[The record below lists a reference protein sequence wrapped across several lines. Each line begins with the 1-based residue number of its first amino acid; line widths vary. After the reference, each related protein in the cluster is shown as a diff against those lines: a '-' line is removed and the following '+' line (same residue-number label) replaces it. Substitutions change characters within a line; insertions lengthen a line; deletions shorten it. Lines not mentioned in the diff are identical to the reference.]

1 MCLFVYLLL
10 HIKCAHECVTCVYLC
25 MCISVYIQL
34 HTCKDMFCNVW
45 VGGRWLAVYMLSSII
60 QYIDFTIRHSL
71 AHISC
76 VGWSLHITYYL
87 GVNIY
92 NV

>member
-1 MCLFVYLLL
+1 MSVL
-10 HIKCAHECVTCVYLC
+10 HVCTCVCVYLC
-25 MCISVYIQL
+25 IYNYI
-34 HTCKDMFCNVW
+34 MFCNVL
-45 VGGRWLAVYMLSSII
+45 VGGLWLAVYMLSSII